1 MQPPEPATA
10 RPNRTFGETVLD
22 VQHLQKFYPVRG
34 GVTYRKVADVKAV
47 DDVSLKVQRGET
59 VGLVGESGCGKST
72 TGRAVMR
79 LVEPTAGRILFK
91 SDLLKSGK
99 ADANGMVDLMKVN
112 AGGMKQVRREM
123 QMVFQDPNS
132 SLNPKMTVGDILE
145 EPFAIHP
152 DFVPRVKVRDHVAEL
167 MNDVG
172 IRPEYRNRYP
182 HQFSGGQRQR
192 IGIARALALRPKL
205 IIADEPVSALDVSVQ
220 GQVLNLLVDL
230 QDRLG
235 LTYIIVAHDLSV
247 VEQMCDRVAVMYLGK
262 IVEIGETPKLY
273 ATPRHPYTE
282 ALLSAVPVA
291 DPTYHGKRIVLEGS
305 IPSPL
310 NPPAGCRFHTRC
322 RYAREGNRMA
332 TCSTVEPMLRPMPE
346 GHFAACHFAEEL
358 SLAGVKNAS
367 GASASRSSMTQPLPA
382 PTTP

>member
-1 MQPPEPATA
+1 MSAPEVAPPAA
-10 RPNRTFGETVLD
+10 GRKLGDTVLE
-22 VQHLQKFYPVRG
+22 VRNLKKYYPVRG
-34 GVTYRKVADVKAV
+34 GVTLRHVGDVKAV
-47 DDVSLKVQRGET
+47 DDVSLSVAAGET
-59 VGLVGESGCGKST
+59 LGLVGESGCGKST
-72 TGRAVMR
+72 AGRSIMR
-79 LVEPTAGRILFK
+79 LIEPTAGSIRFR
-91 SDLLKSGK
+91 SDLLDTR
-99 ADANGMVDLMKVN
+99 DANGQVEVMNLDRREL
-112 AGGMKQVRREM
+112 KQVRREM

-132 SLNPKMTVGDILE
+132 SLNPKMTIGDILE
-145 EPFAIHP
+145 EPFAIHAG
-152 DFVPRVKVRDHVAEL
+152 VVSKRQVRERVAEL
-167 MNDVG
+167 LAEVG

-192 IGIARALALRPKL
+192 IGIARSLALRPKL

-262 IVEIGETPKLY
+262 VVEIGDTNKLY

-310 NPPAGCRFHTRC
+310 NPPSGCRFHTRC
-322 RYAREGNRMA
+322 RYAREGQRMA
-332 TCSTVEPMLRPMPE
+332 TCSTLEPTLRQMPE
-346 GHFAACHFAEEL
+346 GNFAACHFTEEL
-358 SLAGVKNAS
+358 SLAGVSRRQAAS
-367 GASASRSSMTQPLPA
+367 PPA
-382 PTTP
+382 PVVAPSNP